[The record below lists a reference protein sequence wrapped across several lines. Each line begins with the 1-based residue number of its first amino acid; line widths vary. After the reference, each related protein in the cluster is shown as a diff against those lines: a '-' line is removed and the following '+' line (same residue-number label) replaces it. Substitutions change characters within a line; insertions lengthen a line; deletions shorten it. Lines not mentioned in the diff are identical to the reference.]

1 MAERGGNGK
10 ARRRATSSKRQME
23 ALADDGSLF
32 SVRLPAIVR
41 ERPLDSFGVAL
52 AIAGAGMIV
61 VNATM
66 LQAPLHQRSRAM
78 EETHVAAPAPRPT
91 VTAPA
96 APSAPA
102 TTPSQAPVANPSV
115 REAQAELGRRG
126 FYDGTADGLMGPKTE
141 AAIRAFE
148 AKSGLQQTGQ
158 PSPQLLNALRKPQ
171 AAAPQPSDRVANVQR
186 ALNKLGFGPLQ
197 ADGLMGDG
205 TRTAIRRFEAR
216 RGLPQR
222 GEVTPGMVSE
232 LSALSGMKL

>member
-1 MAERGGNGK
+1 MAERGGSGK
-10 ARRRATSSKRQME
+10 ARRRASTKRQIE
-23 ALADDGSLF
+23 ALGDDGSLF
-32 SVRLPAIVR
+32 SLRLPAIVR
-41 ERPLDSFGVAL
+41 ERPLDSFGILL

-61 VNATM
+61 ANATL
-66 LQAPLHQRSRAM
+66 LQTPLHQRSRAM
-78 EETHVAAPAPRPT
+78 DDVRAPAPRPT
-91 VTAPA
+91 VSAPA
-96 APSAPA
+96 APAPA
-102 TTPSQAPVANPSV
+102 AQTQAAPAMNPSV

-126 FYDGTADGLMGPKTE
+126 FYDGPADGLMGPKTE

-158 PSPQLLNALRKPQ
+158 TSPQLLNALRKPQ
-171 AAAPQPSDRVANVQR
+171 PAAPQPSERVAGVQR

-222 GEVTPGMVSE
+222 GEITPGMVSE
-232 LSALSGMKL
+232 LSAVSGMKL